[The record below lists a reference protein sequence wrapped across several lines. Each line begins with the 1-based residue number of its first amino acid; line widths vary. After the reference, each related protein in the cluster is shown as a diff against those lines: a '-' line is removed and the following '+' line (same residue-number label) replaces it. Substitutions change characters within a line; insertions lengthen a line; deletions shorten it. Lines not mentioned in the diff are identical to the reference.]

1 MNSTSLFART
11 ANTSANVMIVG
22 GGIWDAQPFKLVAE
36 SPDGFE
42 RIALGRVPDDSPDAT
57 TRVF

>member
-1 MNSTSLFART
+1 
-11 ANTSANVMIVG
+11 MIVG

-42 RIALGRVPDDSPDAT
+42 RITLGRVPDDSPDAT